1 MAVDLGIWNA
11 IVSTVTLVVVAGAAF
26 AALRQI
32 RQLRAQTT
40 LAGLLKVL
48 DDWRDPEFQRI
59 VAYVRNE
66 LPQKVQEPGFLDD
79 LEHMPDQEKHPE
91 LAIGEWYE
99 QIGSYM
105 KHGLLDETIM
115 LDVASS
121 STNTMWRSLAP
132 VVERMRRTR
141 GDALWENFEYMA
153 ARGGPSS
160 AARTLTADRSRALL
174 PRALPLPAE
183 TRACAAAASR
193 CALCGRSGRASRGCR
208 DDVRTRARRARRRTA
223 RCD

>member
-1 MAVDLGIWNA
+1 LRGERTAGPRREKPPVAVDLALWNA
-11 IVSTVTLVVVAGAAF
+11 LVSTATLLVVAGAAF

-59 VAYVRNE
+59 LSYVRHE
-66 LPQKVQEPGFLDD
+66 LPQKAQDPAFLED
-79 LEHMPDQEKHPE
+79 LDRGLDQVKHPE
-91 LAIGEWYE
+91 IAVCAWYE

-105 KHGLLDETIM
+105 KYGLLDERIM
-115 LDVASS
+115 MDVASS
-121 STNTMWRSLAP
+121 STNTMWQSLAP

-153 ARGGPSS
+153 ARGVLFQRAHPNGCYPRDTPRMAELGGPHAYGRPIESTAPESS
-160 AARTLTADRSRALL
+160 
-174 PRALPLPAE
+174 PAP
-183 TRACAAAASR
+183 
-193 CALCGRSGRASRGCR
+193 G
-208 DDVRTRARRARRRTA
+208 
-223 RCD
+223 

>member
-1 MAVDLGIWNA
+1 LTVDYALWNA
-11 IVSTVTLVVVAGAAF
+11 IVSTVTLLVVGGAAF

-66 LPQKVQEPGFLDD
+66 LPKKVREPGFLDD
-79 LEHMPDQEKHPE
+79 LDHGYDEKKHPE
-91 LAIGEWYE
+91 LTICAWFE
-99 QIGSYM
+99 QIGTYM

-115 LDVASS
+115 LDIASS
-121 STNTMWRSLAP
+121 STNTLWHALVP

-141 GDALWENFEYMA
+141 NDTLWENFEYMA
-153 ARGGPSS
+153 ARGVLYQRAQPNGRYPRDTPRMAELGGAHAYGKHLPSTTPE
-160 AARTLTADRSRALL
+160 AA
-174 PRALPLPAE
+174 PE
-183 TRACAAAASR
+183 T
-193 CALCGRSGRASRGCR
+193 G
-208 DDVRTRARRARRRTA
+208 
-223 RCD
+223 

>member
-1 MAVDLGIWNA
+1 MTLDYSLWNA
-11 IVSTVTLVVVAGAAF
+11 LVSTATLLVVAGAGF

-79 LEHMPDQEKHPE
+79 LEHMTDQEKHPE

-153 ARGGPSS
+153 ARGVLFQRAHPNGCYPRNTPRMAELGGAHPYGRPVESTAPESS
-160 AARTLTADRSRALL
+160 
-174 PRALPLPAE
+174 PAP
-183 TRACAAAASR
+183 
-193 CALCGRSGRASRGCR
+193 G
-208 DDVRTRARRARRRTA
+208 
-223 RCD
+223 

>member
-1 MAVDLGIWNA
+1 VAVDLGIWNA

-153 ARGGPSS
+153 ARGVLFQRAHPNGCYPRNTPRMAELGGAHAYGRPVESTAPESS
-160 AARTLTADRSRALL
+160 
-174 PRALPLPAE
+174 PAP
-183 TRACAAAASR
+183 
-193 CALCGRSGRASRGCR
+193 G
-208 DDVRTRARRARRRTA
+208 
-223 RCD
+223 

>member
-1 MAVDLGIWNA
+1 MTLDYSLWNA
-11 IVSTVTLVVVAGAAF
+11 LVSTATLLVVAGAAF

-66 LPQKVQEPGFLDD
+66 LPKKVQEPGFLDD
-79 LEHMPDQEKHPE
+79 LENMHDQEKHPE
-91 LAIGEWYE
+91 LAICAWYE

-153 ARGGPSS
+153 ARGVLFQRAHPNGCYPRDTPRMAELGGAHAYGRPVESTVPESS
-160 AARTLTADRSRALL
+160 
-174 PRALPLPAE
+174 PAP
-183 TRACAAAASR
+183 
-193 CALCGRSGRASRGCR
+193 G
-208 DDVRTRARRARRRTA
+208 
-223 RCD
+223 

>member
-1 MAVDLGIWNA
+1 LTVDLGLWNA
-11 IVSTVTLVVVAGAAF
+11 LVSTATLLVVAGAGF

-79 LEHMPDQEKHPE
+79 LEHMTDQEKHPE

-153 ARGGPSS
+153 ARGVLFQRAHPNGCYPRNTPRMAELGGPNAYGRPVES
-160 AARTLTADRSRALL
+160 AAPESS
-174 PRALPLPAE
+174 PAP
-183 TRACAAAASR
+183 
-193 CALCGRSGRASRGCR
+193 G
-208 DDVRTRARRARRRTA
+208 
-223 RCD
+223 

>member
-1 MAVDLGIWNA
+1 MTLDYSLWNA
-11 IVSTVTLVVVAGAAF
+11 LVSTATLLVVAGAAF

-79 LEHMPDQEKHPE
+79 LEHMTDQEKHPE

-153 ARGGPSS
+153 ARGVLFQRAHPNGCYPRNTPRMAELGGGHAYGKPVESTAPESS
-160 AARTLTADRSRALL
+160 
-174 PRALPLPAE
+174 PAP
-183 TRACAAAASR
+183 
-193 CALCGRSGRASRGCR
+193 G
-208 DDVRTRARRARRRTA
+208 
-223 RCD
+223 

>member
-153 ARGGPSS
+153 ARGVLFQRAHPNGCYPRNTPRMAELGGAHAYGRPVESTAPESS
-160 AARTLTADRSRALL
+160 
-174 PRALPLPAE
+174 PAP
-183 TRACAAAASR
+183 
-193 CALCGRSGRASRGCR
+193 G
-208 DDVRTRARRARRRTA
+208 
-223 RCD
+223 